1 MKLHVV
7 FTGRTTGKLFQEA
20 ISDYQ
25 RRLGHYLPFTI
36 EELPDLKNVSSLS
49 EEQQK
54 EREADQLFDRLQ
66 PGDVLVLL
74 DEKGREFTSRQFSAF
89 VEQKMQTVS
98 KRLVFL
104 IGGPYGFSP
113 RVYAAAHDKISLS
126 KMTFSHQMVR
136 LFLVEQIYRACT
148 IIHGEPY
155 HHD

>member
-25 RRLGHYLPFTI
+25 RRLGHYLPFSI

-113 RVYAAAHDKISLS
+113 RVYAAAQDKISLS

-136 LFLVEQIYRACT
+136 LFLIEQIYRACT